1 MKFLFRIVFF
11 ICALNL
17 IVFTTM
23 KKKTRKYKLR
33 KSSDKTKSPDN
44 TFANEQIEFKN
55 YGTVYLMDGK
65 FQLSTEKIDSNGAEL
80 VAECYF
86 NKVLNEKGWD
96 KISISTYK
104 VVNSYQQAFIAG
116 YLEGRMTSEDI
127 FNFYD
132 NLRENTIKRKKKS
145 FEKMYDFFKIVGE
158 SFSNKVEKYRA
169 DHHKFND
176 VEKKFW
182 SRIILGWTQLEGL
195 IRGYNY
201 EVDRQGTPEKKLSI
215 ADFLILQSDGEIPEL
230 LRYFK
235 AQPAIQNNV
244 KLGDDNYFQDAFG
257 IKTKDP
263 VKFWGQLMW
272 TSKCSAFIKLVKDS
286 NGKWSDLLA
295 GHTTWTEYFEM
306 IRSYKQ

>member
-1 MKFLFRIVFF
+1 
-11 ICALNL
+11 
-17 IVFTTM
+17 M
-23 KKKTRKYKLR
+23 KKKTRRYKLR
-33 KSSDKTKSPDN
+33 NSNDKSKSPEN
-44 TFANEQIEFKN
+44 TFINEQIELKN

-65 FQLSTEKIDSNGAEL
+65 FKLSAEKIETKDSEL
-80 VAECYF
+80 VAECFF

-96 KISISTYK
+96 KVSISTYK
-104 VVNSYQQAFIAG
+104 VVNSYQQAYMAG

-132 NLRENTIKRKKKS
+132 NLRQNNMKKKRKS
-145 FEKMYDFFKIVGE
+145 YEKMLDFFKKVAE
-158 SFSNKVEKYRA
+158 SFSKKVELYRV
-169 DHHKFND
+169 DHQKLNKN
-176 VEKKFW
+176 EKKFW

-195 IRGYNY
+195 MQGYNY
-201 EVDRQGTPEKKLSI
+201 EVEKRGMPEKKLSV
-215 ADFLILQSDGEIPEL
+215 ADFLILQADGEVPEL

-235 AQPAIQNNV
+235 AQPALQNNV
-244 KLGDDNYFQDAFG
+244 KLGDENYFQEAFG

-263 VKFWGQLMW
+263 IKFWGQLMW

-306 IRSYKQ
+306 IRSYK